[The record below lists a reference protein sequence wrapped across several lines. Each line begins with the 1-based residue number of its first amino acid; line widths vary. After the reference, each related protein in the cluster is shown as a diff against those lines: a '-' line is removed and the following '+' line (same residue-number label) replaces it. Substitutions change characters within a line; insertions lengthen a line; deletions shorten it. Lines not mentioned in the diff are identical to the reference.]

1 MMGLSNLPIEIEIIH
16 VSYYNSANVFF
27 CLFCLSLHDSRMF
40 INMVNFSQVIN
51 SLLEHRF
58 SMLVFMR
65 DLIYNVNLEP
75 YFVSVML
82 VKPKFYLC
90 INVM

>member
-1 MMGLSNLPIEIEIIH
+1 MMDLSNLPIEIEIIH

-27 CLFCLSLHDSRMF
+27 CLFCMSRMF
-40 INMVNFSQVIN
+40 ITMVNFSLVIN
-51 SLLEHRF
+51 SLLEHTF
-58 SMLVFMR
+58 SILVFMR

-90 INVM
+90 INVV